1 MSERWHASVDSIARA
16 RAKKFVDTHTPYSN
30 TIFSVSKES
39 DRVSKTKVF
48 GAWIQNEREREKRR
62 AARSANVKEIVDRSS
77 LLPGEHPLPTISRN
91 ASSFSSAK

>member
-1 MSERWHASVDSIARA
+1 MARVSGFHCARA
-16 RAKKFVDTHTPYSN
+16 REEIRRHAYSYSN